1 MPNNNDNKNTN
12 KNGKN
17 GKNGNLRGV
26 LTLIAWALVL
36 TVGFNYFNAYNK
48 NAANKTTSHEIKYS
62 DMITMIEKDQVD
74 EVLFKDSTIYI
85 TPVDGYVYT
94 EEVTAGGKTET
105 KTYTQSE
112 ESGLTL
118 YTAYLS
124 NADLLPL
131 MEAHNVAYTGYYEA
145 EMSPILVIMI
155 QYILPTIFIVAIF
168 MLVMRLMSKAGGSG
182 FGGIGSVGKANAKV
196 YMEKSTGVTFKDVAG
211 QDEAKE
217 SLEEII
223 DFLHNPGKY
232 TAIGAKLPKGALLVG
247 SPGTGKTLLAKA
259 VAGEAGVPFFSISGS
274 DFVEMFVGV
283 GASRVRDLFKEAAK
297 VAPCII
303 FIDEIDTIGKSRD
316 GGKFGGND
324 EREQTLNQLLAEL
337 DGFDPGKGII
347 VLGATNRPEV
357 LDKALLRPGRFD
369 RRITVDRPNLAGR
382 LATLQVHT
390 RNIRLAEDVNLE
402 KIAQA
407 TAGCVG
413 ADLANLVNEA
423 ALRAVRKGR
432 HAVNQD
438 DLLVSFELVIAGSEK
453 KGTVITEEEKR
464 IIAYHEVGHA
474 LVAAKQKNAQPV
486 SKITIVPHT
495 QGALG
500 YTLHLPE
507 EEKFLMSREDI
518 LAEIRTLLAGRSS
531 EEVVC
536 HTMTSGA
543 ANDIERATEMARNLV
558 ARFGMC
564 DEFDM
569 MALGS
574 VQNQYLDGT
583 YSMTCAQE
591 TYAAADRET
600 IKILRQCHQEA
611 KKILEEN
618 RELLDKIAAY
628 LLKKETITGQE
639 MMAIIEGRDPE
650 TVDNYGATREEDQK
664 LFRPST
670 PDVIDPPAR
679 HIKIVSQPIPMPD
692 FDKKDEKPEG
702 QPQDKPEDQSE
713 HGQSKE

>member
-1 MPNNNDNKNTN
+1 MANNDKNN
-12 KNGKN
+12 KNGK
-17 GKNGNLRGV
+17 GRSNLRGI
-26 LTLIAWALVL
+26 LTLVAWALVL
-36 TVGFNYFNAYNK
+36 TVAFNYFAAYNS
-48 NAANKTTSHEIKYS
+48 NATNKATSHEIKYS
-62 DMITMIEKDQVD
+62 EMVSLIEGGKVD
-74 EVLFKDSTIYI
+74 EVLFKDDAIYI
-85 TPVDGYVYT
+85 TPVEGYTYT
-94 EEVTAGGKTET
+94 EEKDENSKTPP
-105 KTYTQSE
+105 KSYTQSKD
-112 ESGLTL
+112 SKLTL
-118 YTAYLS
+118 YTAYL
-124 NADLLPL
+124 NDTDLLPL
-131 MEAHNVAYTGYYEA
+131 LKAHKVSYTGYYESQ
-145 EMSPILVIMI
+145 MNPVLVFMV
-155 QYILPTIFIVAIF
+155 QYILPTIIMVGLL
-168 MLVMRLMSKAGGSG
+168 MLVFRMLAKNGGGG
-182 FGGIGSVGKANAKV
+182 FSGIGSVGKANAKV

-283 GASRVRDLFKEAAK
+283 GASRVRDLFKEASK

-316 GGKFGGND
+316 ASKFGGGND

-337 DGFDPGKGII
+337 DGFDPGKGVI

-390 RNIRLAEDVNLE
+390 RNIKLAEDVNLE

-432 HAVNQD
+432 RAVNQD

-507 EEKFLMSREDI
+507 EEKFLMSKEDI

-536 HTMTSGA
+536 NTMTSGA

-569 MALGS
+569 MALGT
-574 VQNQYLDGT
+574 VQSQYLDGG
-583 YSMTCAQE
+583 YSMSCAQE

-600 IKILRQCHQEA
+600 IKILRQCHEEA
-611 KKILEEN
+611 KAILREN

-650 TVDNYGATREEDQK
+650 TVDNYGASKSSQPA
-664 LFRPST
+664 FRPSVPET
-670 PDVIDPPAR
+670 IEAPAK
-679 HIKIVSQPIPMPD
+679 HINIVSEPVPMPN
-692 FDKKDEKPEG
+692 FDEKPEDT
-702 QPQDKPEDQSE
+702 PEPPADSPAEDKPE
-713 HGQSKE
+713 

>member
-1 MPNNNDNKNTN
+1 MTQTKRPNYVLWMLCVFMLLSAASYFFRPKEPEISYAEVVQLFEQEKVKSFTVQDTT
-12 KNGKN
+12 
-17 GKNGNLRGV
+17 
-26 LTLIAWALVL
+26 LTLKLREA
-36 TVGFNYFNAYNK
+36 
-48 NAANKTTSHEIKYS
+48 
-62 DMITMIEKDQVD
+62 VD
-74 EVLFKDSTIYI
+74 
-85 TPVDGYVYT
+85 
-94 EEVTAGGKTET
+94 GKTELRKELYDFDLFYDDLNDLVVEQ
-105 KTYTQSE
+105 KTAGILEDYNYSANHSPNYLAIALPYVIAVAGLFAIWYFFSMRASGGGNDRMAKFGNATFRHGSE
-112 ESGLTL
+112 SARKT
-118 YTAYLS
+118 
-124 NADLLPL
+124 
-131 MEAHNVAYTGYYEA
+131 
-145 EMSPILVIMI
+145 
-155 QYILPTIFIVAIF
+155 
-168 MLVMRLMSKAGGSG
+168 
-182 FGGIGSVGKANAKV
+182 
-196 YMEKSTGVTFKDVAG
+196 TFADVAG
-211 QDEAKE
+211 ADEEKE
-217 SLEEII
+217 ELAEIV
-223 DFLHNPGKY
+223 DFLRDPQRFVEL
-232 TAIGAKLPKGALLVG
+232 GARIPKGVLLVG
-247 SPGTGKTLLAKA
+247 PPGTGKTLLAKA
-259 VAGEAGVPFFSISGS
+259 VAGEANVPFFSISGS

-316 GGKFGGND
+316 GGRFGGND

-337 DGFDPGKGII
+337 DGFDPSKGVI

-390 RNIRLAEDVNLE
+390 RNIRLAEDVNLD

-432 HAVNQD
+432 KAVNQN
-438 DLLVSFELVIAGSEK
+438 DLLAAFETVIAGSEK
-453 KGTVITEEEKR
+453 KGTVITQEEKR
-464 IIAYHEVGHA
+464 IIAYHEVVHA

-495 QGALG
+495 QGTLG

-531 EEVVC
+531 EEIVC
-536 HTMTSGA
+536 NTMTSGA

-569 MALGS
+569 MALGT
-574 VQNQYLDGT
+574 VQSQYLDGG

-591 TYAAADRET
+591 TYAAADRAT
-600 IKILRQCHQEA
+600 IAIIRQCHQDA
-611 KKILEEN
+611 RKLLEEN

-679 HIKIVSQPIPMPD
+679 HINIVSQPIPMPD

-713 HGQSKE
+713 HGESKE

>member
-1 MPNNNDNKNTN
+1 MANNNGNNN
-12 KNGKN
+12 GRGGKN
-17 GKNGNLRGV
+17 GKNSNFRGV

-36 TVGFNYFNAYNK
+36 TVAFNYFTAYNR
-48 NAANKTTSHEIKYS
+48 NTANKTSSHEIKYS

-74 EVLFKDSTIYI
+74 ELLFKDSTIYI
-85 TPVDGYVYT
+85 TPVDGYTYT
-94 EEVTAGGKTET
+94 EEADENSKTEP
-105 KTYTQSE
+105 KSYTQSKD
-112 ESGLTL
+112 SKLTL

-131 MEAHNVAYTGYYEA
+131 LKEHNVAYTGYYEA
-145 EMSPILVIMI
+145 EMSPILMLMI
-155 QYILPTIFIVAIF
+155 NYILPTIFIVGAF
-168 MLVMRLMSKAGGSG
+168 MLVMRLMSKSGGGG
-182 FGGIGSVGKANAKV
+182 FGGIGSVGKSNAKV

-316 GGKFGGND
+316 ASKFGGND

-337 DGFDPGKGII
+337 DGFDPSKGVI

-390 RNIRLAEDVNLE
+390 RNIKLAEDVNLE

-432 HAVNQD
+432 RAVNQD

-518 LAEIRTLLAGRSS
+518 LTEIRTLLAGRSS

-536 HTMTSGA
+536 NTMTSGA
-543 ANDIERATEMARNLV
+543 ANDIERATELARNLV

-569 MALGS
+569 MALGT
-574 VQNQYLDGT
+574 VQSQYLDGG

-611 KKILEEN
+611 KQILRDN

-628 LLKKETITGQE
+628 LLRKETITGQE

-650 TVDNYGATREEDQK
+650 TVDNYGASKHLQDG
-664 LFRPST
+664 FRPSVPET
-670 PDVIDPPAR
+670 IEAPAK
-679 HIKIVSQPIPMPD
+679 HINIVSEPVPMPD
-692 FDKKDEKPEG
+692 FDEKPADAPAADEPAG
-702 QPQDKPEDQSE
+702 ETPAEDKPE
-713 HGQSKE
+713 

>member
-1 MPNNNDNKNTN
+1 MDPKNNNNKNS
-12 KNGKN
+12 KG
-17 GKNGNLRGV
+17 GRNLRGV
-26 LTLIAWALVL
+26 LVLLAWALVL
-36 TVGFNYFNAYNK
+36 TIGFNYFAAYTG
-48 NAANKTTSHEIKYS
+48 NAAHNSTSFE
-62 DMITMIEKDQVD
+62 VD
-74 EVLFKDSTIYI
+74 FSALADLVREDKIARVEFEDGKIYAVPI
-85 TPVDGYVYT
+85 DGYVYT
-94 EEVTAGGKTET
+94 DESGKEP
-105 KTYTQSE
+105 KTYTNSE
-112 ESGLTL
+112 KTKVIL
-118 YTAYLS
+118 YTTHINSSSFYA
-124 NADLLPL
+124 LLD
-131 MEAHNVAYTGYYEA
+131 EHHVAYTAPVQEQ
-145 EMSPILVIMI
+145 MSPILQFMI
-155 QYILPTIFIVAIF
+155 SYILPTILMLGAF
-168 MLVMRLMSKAGGSG
+168 MLVMRLLSRSS
-182 FGGIGSVGKANAKV
+182 GGIGGIGNVGKSNAKV
-196 YMEKSTGVTFKDVAG
+196 YMEKQTGVTFKDVAG

-223 DFLHNPGKY
+223 DFLHNPQKY

-259 VAGEAGVPFFSISGS
+259 VAGEANVPFFSISGS

-316 GGKFGGND
+316 GSRFGGND

-337 DGFDPGKGII
+337 DGFDPSKGVI

-369 RRITVDRPNLAGR
+369 RRITVDRPNMAGR

-390 RNIRLAEDVNLE
+390 RNIHLAEDVNLE

-432 HAVNQD
+432 KAVNQN
-438 DLLVSFELVIAGSEK
+438 DLLVAFEVVIAGSEK
-453 KGTVITEEEKR
+453 KGTVITDEEKR

-507 EEKFLMSREDI
+507 EEKFLMSKEDI

-531 EEVVC
+531 EEIVC
-536 HTMTSGA
+536 NTMTSGA
-543 ANDIERATEMARNLV
+543 ANDIERATELARNLV

-569 MALGS
+569 MALGTIQS
-574 VQNQYLDGT
+574 QYLDGG

-600 IKILRQCHQEA
+600 IKVIRQCHQEA
-611 KKILEEN
+611 RQILENN

-628 LLKKETITGQE
+628 LLQKETITGQE

-650 TVDNYGATREEDQK
+650 TVDNYGATREDK
-664 LFRPST
+664 PRAFRPST
-670 PDVIDPPAR
+670 PNIIEAPAK
-679 HIKIVSQPIPMPD
+679 HINMVSEPIPMPEASPASSSD
-692 FDKKDEKPEG
+692 MN
-702 QPQDKPEDQSE
+702 
-713 HGQSKE
+713 